1 MALTPIPTTKV
12 PNCLPQVGARRG
24 QRSFAGLARDK
35 IPLDEGR
42 SRVLRMVVRSQD
54 GDKLLTVTLNYAE
67 EPADWPT
74 GAL

>member
-1 MALTPIPTTKV
+1 
-12 PNCLPQVGARRG
+12 
-24 QRSFAGLARDK
+24 
-35 IPLDEGR
+35 
-42 SRVLRMVVRSQD
+42 MVVRSQD